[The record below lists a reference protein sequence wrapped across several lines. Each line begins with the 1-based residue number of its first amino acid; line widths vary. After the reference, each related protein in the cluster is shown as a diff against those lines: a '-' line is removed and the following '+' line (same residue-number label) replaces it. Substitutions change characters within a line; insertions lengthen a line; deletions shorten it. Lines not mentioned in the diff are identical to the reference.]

1 MSGDDIT
8 TRDAPQALIADEPA
22 TLRVCPVAD
31 LAADPGAV
39 IGAEGLLTFGPEEA
53 PGIVRVPVRWAPEGD
68 VVGRIWLP
76 VVQRGH
82 ERP

>member
-1 MSGDDIT
+1 MEQTEPEAEIL
-8 TRDAPQALIADEPA
+8 APSFE
-22 TLRVCPVAD
+22 
-31 LAADPGAV
+31 
-39 IGAEGLLTFGPEEA
+39 LTFGPEEA